1 MRENAPLLVSLR
13 RGESGSGPESLAS
26 GEGCVSYPRGKMPRY
41 FLEVPREASPVAS
54 LYPKSDLCKCVKGLL
69 LGSHSVG
76 APQGGTPHSKPAQD
90 NAEPS
95 PAKRGGSQEAL

>member
-1 MRENAPLLVSLR
+1 MRGNAPLLASLR

-26 GEGCVSYPRGKMPRY
+26 REGCVSHPRGKMPKD
-41 FLEVPREASPVAS
+41 FLEFPREVSPVSS
-54 LYPKSDLCKCVKGLL
+54 LYPNSNLCKCVKGLL
-69 LGSHSVG
+69 LGSHSMG

-95 PAKRGGSQEAL
+95 PAERGGSQEAF